1 LSRLEHFCCPRSI
14 ESVASLAVFS
24 RYQVQLGNACREALL
39 RDVEIYLV
47 PMRQRGNEKKTWQR
61 ASKLNLVTS
70 LRASIS
76 QLFTSSTHPINMQTV
91 IGNIKIFL
99 FGNGLLPF
107 FNGFIKKLFNFAT
120 LNTNQMIVMRAL
132 I

>member
-47 PMRQRGNEKKTWQR
+47 PMRQRGNEK
-61 ASKLNLVTS
+61 NLATS
-70 LRASIS
+70 LKVE
-76 QLFTSSTHPINMQTV
+76 L
-91 IGNIKIFL
+91 GNEPQSLNITTFYIQH
-99 FGNGLLPF
+99 
-107 FNGFIKKLFNFAT
+107 T
-120 LNTNQMIVMRAL
+120 LHKYADSDR
-132 I
+132 